1 MFSSENFY
9 INGIRNTQLNLY
21 LVSFDSQVL
30 NETGSVYSKG
40 ADVDTTS
47 EYNPIISMS
56 NDDTNE
62 VTLSFA
68 LADANKRAM
77 IWRFNN

>member
-47 EYNPIISMS
+47 EYIYYFSY
-56 NDDTNE
+56 
-62 VTLSFA
+62 
-68 LADANKRAM
+68 
-77 IWRFNN
+77 